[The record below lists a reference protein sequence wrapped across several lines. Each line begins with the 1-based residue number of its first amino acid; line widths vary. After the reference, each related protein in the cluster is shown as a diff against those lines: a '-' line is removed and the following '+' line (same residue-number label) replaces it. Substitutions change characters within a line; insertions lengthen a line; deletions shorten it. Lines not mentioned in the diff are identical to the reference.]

1 MTNEEI
7 KQVYNS
13 FPRGQTMSFKDFR
26 KGVLEAQD
34 PTTIQR
40 DLADIELKKAVMQTN
55 KIRIDKSLN

>member
-1 MTNEEI
+1 MTEKEI
-7 KQVYNS
+7 RQTYRS
-13 FPRGQTMSFKDFR
+13 FPPGQTMSFKDFR